1 MIDVAL
7 LEGIEQFRSLNQAAK
22 LALAARAIERHY
34 PSETTIFSAGDQ
46 ALGIFIVIE
55 GRVRVVRET
64 GSRRHVIH
72 EEGPG
77 GTLGEVPM
85 FEDGGYPATAIAAE
99 PTRCIVIGKDAI
111 AAAMSLEPALAWL
124 LLRRLAMRVRTL
136 VDRLDRA
143 TSHSIPKRLAAHL
156 VLRMERSGG
165 SRITLGG
172 TQQSIAE
179 ELGTVREVIVRTL
192 RSFVA
197 DGLLRSL
204 GGGRYEVR
212 DEVRLR
218 AAADSGSRTAPF

>member
-7 LEGIEQFRSLNQAAK
+7 LEHVEQFRTLNQAAK
-22 LALAARAIERHY
+22 LALATRAIERRY
-34 PSETTIFSAGDQ
+34 QSEATIFSAGDQ
-46 ALGIFIVIE
+46 ALGIFILIE
-55 GRVRVVRET
+55 GRVRVIRES
-64 GSRRHVIH
+64 GGRRHVIH

-99 PTRCIVIGKDAI
+99 PSRCIVIGKDAI

-156 VLRMERSGG
+156 VLRMERSGT

-192 RSFVA
+192 RTLVA
-197 DGLLRSL
+197 EEVLRSL
-204 GGGRYEVR
+204 GGGRYEVI
-212 DEVRLR
+212 DAERLR
-218 AAADSGSRTAPF
+218 ELAT